1 MAIAK
6 GIHTDNMTQPFTL
19 KPPFKIPF
27 KLPSS
32 EMPDFLQSEQLLPSF
47 TAGTVTGI
55 IGVIRAIS
63 YAALIFAGPL
73 SAHLGLGI
81 GMAIFSTAVIAIVA
95 ALTSSFGGTIAT
107 PLAAPTA
114 VLAVMAAELAAA
126 LPASTPPMDVFLT
139 VLTAIAIGSLF
150 TGSLL
155 LFLGKC
161 RLGSVLQVVPY
172 PVVGGF
178 MAGTGWLLV
187 RGAIQVATDSD
198 LTWQTLN
205 FVFQMSVLWHW
216 LPGLGLGILLYL
228 VTRRY
233 KHYLVMPGMLLGSAV
248 IFYLVLWCLNFPV
261 EAARSQGWLLGP
273 FPAGGLWH
281 PLQWED
287 FTHIHWQAIA
297 GQAGNLITLALVTL
311 LSLLLTKNGIELIV
325 ERHLDLNRELESV
338 GLSNLASGLGSG
350 MAGNQALP
358 STLLAHKIG
367 ASNRLTGIIN
377 GITCL
382 AVLMVGAQ
390 FLAYLPKPVIGGLL
404 FYLALTLLVQWIY
417 QSWSTLERVDYF
429 TVVAI
434 GVLTNAVGFLE
445 GILAGFAMALVAF
458 AIRYSQIDVVAQI
471 TSAAS
476 YPSHLTRTPQNRQWL
491 QVQGEKVGIVQ
502 LQGFVFFA
510 TASQFLDQVRDRLL
524 DPQQP
529 SLQFLILDL
538 QQVQGVDSSAA
549 LNFQKIRQMAINKQI
564 ELVFT
569 GLNKSVEDKL
579 VAQGVFQDSK
589 TSPPR
594 IFEDLG
600 QGLAWCENQLLQEKG
615 KQASM
620 TSLNGSQPKVISA

>member
-1 MAIAK
+1 
-6 GIHTDNMTQPFTL
+6 MTQPFTL

-32 EMPDFLQSEQLLPSF
+32 EMPEFLQSEHLLPSF

-63 YAALIFAGPL
+63 YAALIFSGPL
-73 SAHLGLGI
+73 SSHLGLGI

-126 LPASTPPMDVFLT
+126 LPASTPPMEVFLT
-139 VLTAIAIGSLF
+139 VLAAIAIGSLF

-155 LFLGKC
+155 LFLGRY
-161 RLGSVLQVVPY
+161 RLGGVLQVVPY

-205 FVFQMSVLWHW
+205 LVFQMSVLWHW

-287 FTHIHWQAIA
+287 FSQIHWPSIA
-297 GQAGNLITLALVTL
+297 GQAGNIITLALVTL

-325 ERHLDLNRELESV
+325 EQNLDLNRELESV

-367 ASNRLTGIIN
+367 ASYRLTGVIN
-377 GITCL
+377 GITCI

-417 QSWSTLERVDYF
+417 QSWSSLDWGDYL

-434 GVLTNAVGFLE
+434 AVLTNAVGFLE
-445 GILAGFAMALVAF
+445 GILAGFVMALIAF
-458 AIRYSQIDVVAQI
+458 AIRYSQINVVAQM

-510 TASQFLDQVRDRLL
+510 TANQFLDQVRDRLF
-524 DPQQP
+524 DSQQP
-529 SLQFLILDL
+529 PLQFLILDL

-549 LNFQKIRQMAINKQI
+549 LNFQKIRQIAANKKI

-569 GLNKSVEDKL
+569 GLDESVENKL

-594 IFEDLG
+594 IFDDLG

-620 TSLNGSQPKVISA
+620 TSLNGSQPNAISA